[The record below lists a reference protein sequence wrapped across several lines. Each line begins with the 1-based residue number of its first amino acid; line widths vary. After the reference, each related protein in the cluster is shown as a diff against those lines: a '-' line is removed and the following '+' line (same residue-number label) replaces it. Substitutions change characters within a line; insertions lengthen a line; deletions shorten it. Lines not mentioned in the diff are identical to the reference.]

1 MAEKNCLESARK
13 GQQQFNLMPGNP
25 PLGVYIL
32 ENALRLLAVGNIS
45 HVIWGKNMKTGR
57 KKGRNY
63 KKTRKKVKK
72 KEERGKETEKIGSKG
87 VK

>member
-1 MAEKNCLESARK
+1 MAEKKLPRISSQVSAAIQPNAR
-13 GQQQFNLMPGNP
+13 QP
-25 PLGVYIL
+25 
-32 ENALRLLAVGNIS
+32 ALRGLYTGKCPPSSGGGEYQPCHL
-45 HVIWGKNMKTGR
+45 GKNMKTGR

-72 KEERGKETEKIGSKG
+72 KEERGQEKEKIGSKG